1 MPSQSLTQTSFVQI
15 SDDLALFVS
24 DSEAL
29 PPTVCPSL
37 VPPGWEL
44 DESDP
49 IDFTFANGDWVEV
62 YPLRRS
68 TT

>member
-1 MPSQSLTQTSFVQI
+1 MPTHSITQTSFVQT
-15 SDDLALFVS
+15 SENTALYIS

-29 PPTVCPSL
+29 PPTVSPEL
-37 VPPGWEL
+37 VPDGWEL

-49 IDFTFANGDWVEV
+49 IDFTFTNGDWVEV